1 VDEKASVALDVGL
14 RHRVPLSSLGPRLLS
29 AAVQGSYDVIVLG
42 LGAMGSAAL
51 HQLAARGLRVLGL
64 ERFTIPH
71 DRGSYHGRTRIIR
84 MAYHEHPSYVVLLRR
99 AYPLWRELEQE
110 SGERL
115 LHVTGSLDAGAV
127 GGSFVDGSLASCRE
141 HGLAHELLS
150 ATEIASR
157 FPAFHLPDDF
167 AGVLQPEGG
176 YLLAERA
183 VVAFVEGA
191 RRRGAEV
198 RTETSVREWRVDGE
212 SIEVRTESGVDRA
225 TALVIAAG
233 AWAAKLVPAI
243 ADLARPERQVVGW
256 FRPRRPEL
264 FEAERFPVFDILFE
278 EGNYYGLPA
287 SGQPGFKLGRHGH
300 LHEAADPDQVDR
312 AIHPR
317 DEAVLRRALA
327 RYLPDG
333 DGDAVAL
340 TTCLFTNSPDQHFIV
355 DRIHDLPPVVIAA
368 GFSGH
373 GFKFAP
379 VIGEI
384 LADLATTGS
393 SRHPID
399 RFRLARFDAPA
410 TAR

>member
-1 VDEKASVALDVGL
+1 V
-14 RHRVPLSSLGPRLLS
+14 R
-29 AAVQGSYDVIVLG
+29 GSYDVIVLG

-51 HQLAARGLRVLGL
+51 HHLAARGLRVLGL

-84 MAYHEHPSYVVLLRR
+84 MAYHEHPSYVSLLRR

-110 SGERL
+110 AGERL

-127 GGSFVDGSLASCRE
+127 GSSFVEGSLQSCRE

-150 ATEIASR
+150 ASEVAAR
-157 FPAFHLPDDF
+157 FPAFHLPEDF
-167 AGVLQPEGG
+167 AGVLQPDGG

-198 RTETSVREWRVDGE
+198 RTGARVLDWCADGGAV
-212 SIEVRTESGVDRA
+212 EVRSESGVDRGA
-225 TALVIAAG
+225 ALVIAAG
-233 AWAAKLVPAI
+233 AWAAKLLPAI
-243 ADLARPERQVVGW
+243 AALARPERQVVGW
-256 FRPRRPEL
+256 FRPRRSEL

-300 LHEAADPDQVDR
+300 LREPADPDQFDR
-312 AIHPR
+312 VIHPR

-327 RYLPDG
+327 RYFPDG

-340 TTCLFTNSPDQHFIV
+340 ATCLFTNSPDQHFIV
-355 DRIHDLPPVVIAA
+355 DRISDAPPVVVAA

-384 LADLATTGS
+384 LADLATTGRS
-393 SRHPID
+393 PLSIE
-399 RFRLARFDAPA
+399 RFRLGRFDATVRPA
-410 TAR
+410 AS